1 MPKFRFYA
9 AEVLLAL
16 EYLHMLGVVY
26 RDLKPENGVQHSMHR
41 GAKGR
46 DRGHHMLELTDIM
59 HS

>member
-1 MPKFRFYA
+1 
-9 AEVLLAL
+9 VLLAL

-59 HS
+59 HNQG